1 MEQDSEEDLSLV
13 LSESPESLVV
23 MIESSDLDL
32 GLLVSIEEGS
42 GVALSL
48 EEGVD
53 MTTDGVSRERRLL
66 MSARSSNLEIQ
77 RSTTMRTTSTSRAP

>member
-53 MTTDGVSRERRLL
+53 MTTDGVSRERRPL